1 MDLMENTVTIKAS
14 TNGITVVLDGSKTFG
29 EIKAA
34 TAAKFKASASFLG
47 NAKMAITF
55 DGPQMTEEQKNELLK
70 TISDNC
76 ELQVTAFYNTK
87 EEMNKTETIK
97 YTQELMK
104 DPYIARFYKGNLRSG
119 QSLDTENSIII
130 LGDINPGASVIS
142 NGNIIV
148 LGAIKGTAFAGA
160 MGNKNAFIFALDMS
174 PMQVRIADT
183 IARAPDKP
191 DKSQAAGQP
200 RIAFLENDTIYIEPA
215 GKNIISEI
223 LLTESDK

>member
-1 MDLMENTVTIKAS
+1 MDNVVTIKAS
-14 TNGITVVLDGSKTFG
+14 SNGITVVLDGSKTFS
-29 EIKAA
+29 EIKEAV
-34 TAAKFKASASFLG
+34 AAKFKASASFLG
-47 NAKMAITF
+47 DAKMAITF
-55 DGPQMTEEQKNELLK
+55 SGAEMNDEQKKELLK

-76 ELQVTAFYNTK
+76 SLDVTAFYETK
-87 EEMNKTETIK
+87 EEMNKAEQIRFTR
-97 YTQELMK
+97 ELMK
-104 DPYIARFYKGNLRSG
+104 DPYLARFYKGNLRSG
-119 QSLDTENSIII
+119 QSLDVENSIII

-160 MGNKNAFIFALDMS
+160 MGNKNAFIFALDMN

-191 DKSQAAGQP
+191 DKSQAVSQP

-215 GKNIISEI
+215 GKSIIND
-223 LLTESDK
+223 LKLTEE

>member
-1 MDLMENTVTIKAS
+1 MDNVVTIKAS
-14 TNGITVVLDGSKTFG
+14 SNGITVVLDGSKTFT
-29 EIKAA
+29 EIKEAV
-34 TAAKFKASASFLG
+34 AAKFKASASFLG
-47 NAKMAITF
+47 DAKMAITF
-55 DGPQMTEEQKNELLK
+55 SGAEMNDEQKKELLK

-76 ELQVTAFYNTK
+76 SLDVTAFYETK
-87 EEMNKTETIK
+87 EEMNKAEQIRFTR
-97 YTQELMK
+97 ELMK
-104 DPYIARFYKGNLRSG
+104 DPYLARFYKGNLRSG
-119 QSLDTENSIII
+119 QSLDVENSIII

-160 MGNKNAFIFALDMS
+160 MGNKNAFIFALDMN

-191 DKSQAAGQP
+191 DKSQAVSQP

-215 GKNIISEI
+215 GKSIIND
-223 LLTESDK
+223 LKLTEE

>member
-1 MDLMENTVTIKAS
+1 MDNVVTIKAS
-14 TNGITVVLDGSKTFG
+14 SNGITVVLDGSKTFS
-29 EIKAA
+29 EIKEAV
-34 TAAKFKASASFLG
+34 AAKFKASASFLG
-47 NAKMAITF
+47 DAKMAITF
-55 DGPQMTEEQKNELLK
+55 SGAEMNDEQKKELLK

-76 ELQVTAFYNTK
+76 SLDVTAFYDTK
-87 EEMNKTETIK
+87 EEMNKAEQIRFTR
-97 YTQELMK
+97 ELMK
-104 DPYIARFYKGNLRSG
+104 DPYLARFYKGNLRSG
-119 QSLDTENSIII
+119 QSLDVENSIII

-160 MGNKNAFIFALDMS
+160 MGNKNAFIFALDMN

-191 DKSQAAGQP
+191 DKSQAVSQP

-215 GKNIISEI
+215 GKSIIND
-223 LLTESDK
+223 LKLTEE

>member
-1 MDLMENTVTIKAS
+1 MDNVVTIKAS
-14 TNGITVVLDGSKTFG
+14 SNGITVVLDGSKTFS
-29 EIKAA
+29 EIKEAV
-34 TAAKFKASASFLG
+34 AAKFKASASFLG
-47 NAKMAITF
+47 DAKMAITF
-55 DGPQMTEEQKNELLK
+55 SGAEMNDEQKKELLK

-76 ELQVTAFYNTK
+76 SLDVTAFYDTK
-87 EEMNKTETIK
+87 EEMNKAEQIRFTR
-97 YTQELMK
+97 ELMK
-104 DPYIARFYKGNLRSG
+104 DPYLARFYKGNLRSG
-119 QSLDTENSIII
+119 QSLDVENSIII

-160 MGNKNAFIFALDMS
+160 MGNKNAFIFALDMI

-191 DKSQAAGQP
+191 DKSQAVSQP

-215 GKNIISEI
+215 GKSIIND
-223 LLTESDK
+223 LKLTEE

>member
-1 MDLMENTVTIKAS
+1 MMDNVVTIKAS
-14 TNGITVVLDGSKTFG
+14 SNGITVVLDGSKTFT
-29 EIKAA
+29 EIKEAV
-34 TAAKFKASASFLG
+34 AAKFKASASFLG
-47 NAKMAITF
+47 DAKMAITF
-55 DGPQMTEEQKNELLK
+55 SGAEMNDEQKKELLK

-76 ELQVTAFYNTK
+76 SLDVTAFYETK
-87 EEMNKTETIK
+87 EEMNKAEQIRFTR
-97 YTQELMK
+97 ELMK
-104 DPYIARFYKGNLRSG
+104 DPYLARFYKGNLRSG
-119 QSLDTENSIII
+119 QSLDVENSIII

-160 MGNKNAFIFALDMS
+160 MGNKNAFIFALDMN

-191 DKSQAAGQP
+191 DKSQAVSQP

-215 GKNIISEI
+215 GKSIIND
-223 LLTESDK
+223 LKLTEE

>member
-1 MDLMENTVTIKAS
+1 MESTVTIKAS
-14 TNGITVVLDGSKTFG
+14 TNGITVILDDSKSFD
-29 EIKAA
+29 EIKSAL
-34 TAAKFKASASFLG
+34 AAKFKASASLLG
-47 NAKMAITF
+47 DSKMAIAF
-55 DGPQMTEEQKNELLK
+55 DGMVLTDKQRTELLNV
-70 TISDNC
+70 ISENC
-76 ELQVTAFYNTK
+76 NLEVTAYY
-87 EEMNKTETIK
+87 ESMHEMDRAAEVKVTRD
-97 YTQELMK
+97 LMK
-104 DPYIARFYKGNLRSG
+104 DPYLARFYKGNLRSG

-160 MGNKNAFIFALDMS
+160 LGNKNAFIFALEMN

-191 DKSQAAGQP
+191 DKSKTALQP

-215 GKNIISEI
+215 GKNIINEI
-223 LLTESDK
+223 KLTETEEE